1 MKKSELRQIIREE
14 LLNEA
19 PTFSEDGLSPQQVKK
34 IQSEFSQFKKELA
47 NLESKLGEQWKAYGL
62 GNNYNIIKDA
72 KAS

>member
-34 IQSEFSQFKKELA
+34 IQVEFSKFKKGLA
-47 NLESKLGEQWKAYGL
+47 KLGGDL
-62 GNNYNIIKDA
+62 GDQ
-72 KAS
+72 